1 MEETHLSRGGL
12 RQGSGTNVPRVRKRS
27 LSTSSP
33 TKSASETPRG
43 EIPTIKPLSSVS
55 SLDQGLTL
63 DRRPTFLGSSLG
75 TSSVGLVERGRSS
88 YRVRERPRLSL
99 PSEEGNLL
107 TRGSTGSRRT
117 WRACRRRRQRPRRV
131 QLPPPM
137 PSSGRVK
144 RATSSLIRDPR
155 GLLPAGFLDPSRSL
169 VEGPRLARGPRTG
182 AAERAPLTVASLG
195 PDRRVTTVTASSR
208 TPKG

>member
-1 MEETHLSRGGL
+1 MDPRWGHRWLAWSR
-12 RQGSGTNVPRVRKRS
+12 
-27 LSTSSP
+27 
-33 TKSASETPRG
+33 A
-43 EIPTIKPLSSVS
+43 
-55 SLDQGLTL
+55 
-63 DRRPTFLGSSLG
+63 
-75 TSSVGLVERGRSS
+75 GRSS

-99 PSEEGNLL
+99 PSKEGNLL

-117 WRACRRRRQRPRRV
+117 WRACHV

-155 GLLPAGFLDPSRSL
+155 GLLPAGSLDPSRSL

-208 TPKG
+208 TPNAKLPSLYLHFDRMGSIRPEGLAPRCELRPCG

>member
-1 MEETHLSRGGL
+1 M
-12 RQGSGTNVPRVRKRS
+12 
-27 LSTSSP
+27 SS
-33 TKSASETPRG
+33 
-43 EIPTIKPLSSVS
+43 
-55 SLDQGLTL
+55 
-63 DRRPTFLGSSLG
+63 
-75 TSSVGLVERGRSS
+75 GRSS
-88 YRVRERPRLSL
+88 YRVRERPRLSP
-99 PSEEGNLL
+99 PSKEGNLL

-117 WRACRRRRQRPRRV
+117 WRACRV

-169 VEGPRLARGPRTG
+169 VEGPRLGRGPRTG
-182 AAERAPLTVASLG
+182 AAERAPFTVASLG

-208 TPKG
+208 TPTGSNYPLFTYTSTGWDQSGLRASHRAVSSGLAGRSRDASATGGSLE

>member
-1 MEETHLSRGGL
+1 MS
-12 RQGSGTNVPRVRKRS
+12 SGK
-27 LSTSSP
+27 
-33 TKSASETPRG
+33 
-43 EIPTIKPLSSVS
+43 LSS
-55 SLDQGLTL
+55 
-63 DRRPTFLGSSLG
+63 
-75 TSSVGLVERGRSS
+75 GRSS

-117 WRACRRRRQRPRRV
+117 WRACRGRRQRPRRV

-155 GLLPAGFLDPSRSL
+155 GLLPAGSLDPSRSL

-208 TPKG
+208 TPTGSNYLLFTYTSTGWDQSGLRASHRAVSSGLVGRSRDASAAGASLE